1 MTKAAAFWDRMAE
14 RYARSP
20 IPDMPAYLF
29 TLERTRSYL
38 GADDRVLELGCG
50 TGSTA
55 LELASNVQEIVASD
69 VSSNMIAI
77 AEQKATDRAIAN
89 TRFMVAD
96 AEDAALNG
104 QTYDVV
110 LAFNLLH
117 LVENLPAALARIHGL
132 VKPGGLFISK
142 TICLS
147 GEGVPFK
154 VKLIKLALPLARAI
168 GFAPAV
174 RFFSVDEFDA
184 MVKEAGFDIL
194 EAGNYPASPPRRYLV
209 ARKR

>member
-1 MTKAAAFWDRMAE
+1 MSRAAAFWDRMAE

-20 IPDMPAYLF
+20 IPDMPAYLH
-29 TLERTRSYL
+29 TLERTRSL
-38 GADDRVLELGCG
+38 LKPTDRVLELGCG

-55 LELASNVQEIVASD
+55 LELAKDVQEIVASD
-69 VSSNMIAI
+69 VSAKMIAI
-77 AEQKATDRAIAN
+77 ARQKATDQNITN
-89 TRFMVAD
+89 VRFVVAD
-96 AEDAALNG
+96 LVGQPECAE
-104 QTYDVV
+104 TYDAV

-117 LVENLPAALARIHGL
+117 LVDDIPAALARIHAR

-142 TICLS
+142 TVCLS

-154 VKLIKLALPLARAI
+154 VKLIKLVLPIVRAV

-174 RFFSVDEFDA
+174 RFFSVDQMD
-184 MVKEAGFDIL
+184 VWVRDAGFEIL

-209 ARKR
+209 ARKP